1 MAVQITPID
10 GVAQPTPIASNDPW
24 KVNGAAYDWV
34 LAGLHFNEAVT
45 ESNPY
50 ERAFQRV
57 TKDAID
63 QSSQPGDQS
72 LDGWWIRSQT
82 DWSGG
87 AGYRFMEPISQDPIP
102 RTFWWSYGVNVWNE
116 GQLYLHRVPQE
127 FVSIPLP
134 TDGEAS
140 MVVGADTS
148 GTEFLF
154 VSVGPDIYRY
164 PMDQV
169 RSGSVLSTPGTP
181 YCTIPYDVVS
191 LMTAEGY
198 VYAVTAANGIW
209 RVGSTPLQFYK
220 SDTRGYVQAWWVKDR
235 MIVAA
240 GETLYEVA
248 GATALVDL
256 DSPGPFVNEIV
267 TVAEDSWEWV
277 SITDGPRGIL
287 AAGRGRQSSSISLIS
302 LEADG
307 GLPVLS
313 APFVVAEFPVNEK
326 VREISTYLSRFAM
339 ISTNA
344 GVRLAVIDSDGTLT
358 YGPLLRAPY
367 LNGKF
372 SNFDRYSWASVDDAG
387 EGRSGLIRFSYADVS
402 SESRVP
408 WAMDVR
414 VPSGGGTVVSQE
426 IFSQDELAMLAVS
439 EQQDGSRTARV
450 WVTNENSYTEEYGRL
465 QSGSIRMG
473 STVKKSWSRLNLVGN
488 PQMVGQIE
496 VEIVTGEYVANVGS
510 MANPNYDTDFM
521 FADERLTS
529 GNASVRLTLRR
540 SGEVVVES
548 PDPVDPGT
556 LGPTVEPA
564 PLGEQSWSAIL
575 PYTWQEIS
583 GLWLRWDDLGG
594 GEGDHVP
601 TPVDPGDGPISVEP
615 VPPTATPIVES
626 WTLRA
631 VPSIERTELVRI
643 PLAVFDDEADSRGQQ
658 MGGQGTALARYEA
671 LVQRAGQGRP
681 LSLVNLNTGDE
692 STIVVDELS
701 FRRTGKASK
710 GSGFGGVIDIV
721 ARVL

>member
-10 GVAQPTPIASNDPW
+10 GVAQPTPIASSDPW
-24 KVNGAAYDWV
+24 RVSGAAYDWV
-34 LAGLHFNEAVT
+34 LAGLHFNEAVND
-45 ESNPY
+45 SNPY

-63 QSSQPGDQS
+63 QSTQPGDQS

-87 AGYRFMEPISQDPIP
+87 AGYRFMEPVSQDPIP

-116 GQLYLHRVPQE
+116 GQLYLHRVPEQ
-127 FVSIPLP
+127 FVSMPIPTGSTP
-134 TDGEAS
+134 S

-148 GTEFLF
+148 GTEYLF
-154 VSVGPDIYRY
+154 VSVGSDIYRY
-164 PMDQV
+164 PLAQV
-169 RSGSVLSTPGTP
+169 RSGVGLSEPGAP
-181 YCTIPYDVVS
+181 YCTLPYDVVS

-198 VYAVTAANGIW
+198 VYAVTEANGIW
-209 RVGSTPLQFYK
+209 RVAPTPLQFYR
-220 SDTRGYVQAWWVKDR
+220 SNANGYVQAWWVKDR
-235 MIVAA
+235 MILAS
-240 GETLYEVA
+240 GESLYEVA

-256 DSPGPFVNEIV
+256 DQTDPIV
-267 TVAEDSWEWV
+267 TVSEPSWEWV
-277 SITDGPRGIL
+277 SVTDGPRGIL
-287 AAGRGRQSSSISLIS
+287 VAGRGRHSSSISLIS

-313 APFVVAEFPVNEK
+313 APFVVAEFPINEK
-326 VREISTYLSRFAM
+326 VREISTYLSRFM
-339 ISTNA
+339 MVSTNA
-344 GVRLAVIDSDGTLT
+344 GVRLAVIDADGTLT

-372 SNFDRYSWASVDDAG
+372 SNFDRFSWASVDDAG

-402 SESRVP
+402 SETRVP

-414 VPSGGGTVVSQE
+414 VPTGGGRV
-426 IFSQDELAMLAVS
+426 ISQDIFTQDEVAMLAVS
-439 EQQDGSRTARV
+439 EEGDGTQTARV
-450 WVTNENSYTEEYGRL
+450 WVTNPGSVTEEYGRL

-488 PQMVGQIE
+488 PQMVGRIE
-496 VEIVTGEYVANVGS
+496 VEIVTGEYIASVGS
-510 MANPNYDTDFM
+510 MSNPNYDTDFM

-540 SGEVVVES
+540 SGEVVVD
-548 PDPVDPGT
+548 PDL
-556 LGPTVEPA
+556 LGAAVEPA
-564 PLGEQSWSAIL
+564 VLPEQRWSAIL
-575 PYTWQEIS
+575 PYTWQEVS
-583 GLWLRWDDLGG
+583 ELWLRWDDLGG
-594 GEGDHVP
+594 GEEDHVP

-615 VPPTATPIVES
+615 VPPNSTPIVES

-643 PLAVFDDEADSRGQQ
+643 PLAVFDDEADSRGVQ
-658 MGGQGTALARYEA
+658 MGGRGTALARYEA
-671 LVQRAGQGRP
+671 LVERAGQGRP

>member
-10 GVAQPTPIASNDPW
+10 GVAQPTPIPSDDPW
-24 KVNGAAYDWV
+24 VVTGAAYDWV
-34 LAGLHFNEAVT
+34 LAGLHFNEAVND
-45 ESNPY
+45 SNPY

-87 AGYRFMEPISQDPIP
+87 AGYRFMEPISQDPIA
-102 RTFWWSYGVNVWNE
+102 RTFWWSYGINVWNE
-116 GQLYLHRVPQE
+116 GQLYLHRVPEQ

-134 TDGEAS
+134 DGATPS

-148 GTEFLF
+148 GAEFLF
-154 VSVGPDIYRY
+154 VAVGADIYRY

-169 RSGSVLSTPGTP
+169 RSGNVLAGPGTP
-181 YCTIPYDVVS
+181 YCVMPHDVVS

-220 SDTRGYVQAWWVKDR
+220 SDVNGYVQAWWVKDR
-235 MIVAA
+235 MILAA

-248 GATALVDL
+248 GATALIDL
-256 DSPGPFVNEIV
+256 DSPGPLVNEIV
-267 TVAEDSWEWV
+267 TVSEDSWEWV
-277 SITDGPRGIL
+277 SATDGPKGIL
-287 AAGRGRQSSSISLIS
+287 VAGRGRQSSSISLIS

-313 APFVVAEFPVNEK
+313 APFVVAEFPINEK
-326 VREISTYLSRFAM
+326 VREISTYLSRFM
-339 ISTNA
+339 MVSTNA
-344 GVRLAVIDSDGTLT
+344 GVRLAIIDADGTVT

-372 SNFDRYSWASVDDAG
+372 SNFDRYSWAAVDDAG

-414 VPSGGGTVVSQE
+414 VPATGGQVVSQE
-426 IFSQDELAMLAVS
+426 VFSQDEVAMLSVS
-439 EQQDGSRTARV
+439 GATGSRQARV
-450 WVTNENSYTEEYGRL
+450 WVTNPNSYTEEYGRL

-488 PQMVGQIE
+488 PQMVGNIE
-496 VEIVTGEYVANVGS
+496 VEIVTGEYIANIGS
-510 MANPNYDTDFM
+510 MSNPQYDSDFM

-540 SGEVVVES
+540 SGEVVV
-548 PDPVDPGT
+548 DDPGEV
-556 LGPTVEPA
+556 LPDAGPTEVPA
-564 PLGEQSWSAIL
+564 LLAEQRWSAIL
-575 PYTWQEIS
+575 PYTWQEVS

-594 GEGDHVP
+594 GESDHVP

-615 VPPTATPIVES
+615 VPPSATPIVES

-631 VPSIERTELVRI
+631 VPTIERTELVRI
-643 PLAVFDDEADSRGQQ
+643 PLAVFDDEADSRGVQI
-658 MGGQGTALARYEA
+658 GGSGTALKRYEA
-671 LVQRAGQGRP
+671 LVERVGQGRA
-681 LSLVNLNTGDE
+681 LALKDLNTDRE
-692 STIVVDELS
+692 YTVVVDELS
-701 FRRTGKASK
+701 FRRTGKASR
-710 GSGFGGVIDIV
+710 GSTFGGVIDIV
-721 ARVL
+721 ARVI